1 LQASSIASFDL
12 SKKKLLA
19 RVLMPSA
26 ANYQRSFSMPQAAT
40 PNNQGNGSDLTE
52 FVMAQDGEGR
62 CLSFFWQFAED
73 YGIRSDQL
81 IGQLPGRMFAPV
93 DIKAYIIR
101 IRQVLESQTAQKCRF
116 KFRCGDRRLQ
126 ADLTMNP
133 VIGVNRIA
141 TTVLVMGKIHPNSVQ
156 LEAELN
162 SHLVQLDEPTPRPI
176 TDLERVPAGAI
187 SADHHKLLTQIA
199 WNIRR
204 TLDLPTI
211 WQQTVEGLGD
221 LLGVSRCVVFPHEPT
236 KPTVKVAAEY
246 CRGGFCPMQGLEFSV
261 ADDPDLQAALTTLK
275 PVNVRDE
282 PRDVAPKVAE
292 QPATLRSLIQ
302 YSMLIVTTSYQDQPN
317 GLIVLYQ
324 DDQPRRWTE
333 VELEF
338 IQELADQVGTAI
350 AHANLIS
357 DSQSLTTEVQ
367 EANDN
372 LRHKHRELE
381 EAREQAEEAS
391 RLKSEFL
398 ANTSHELRTPLN
410 GMIGFLK
417 LVLDGMADD
426 PEEQIEFIG
435 EAYRSA
441 LHLLNIINDIL
452 DIAKIEA
459 GKLQIELSPVK
470 LAELL
475 NDVADFISN
484 QVRQKN
490 LSFEIQKPPTDD
502 EIILYGNY
510 QRLLQVM
517 LNLVGNAIK
526 FTHEGGVTISVE
538 IIKKKVIVQGIDL
551 PGYVKIRVADTGIGV
566 SLDKQDKLFQSFSQ
580 VDGSRTRQY
589 GGTGLGL
596 AISQKLVEAM
606 GGVVNF
612 YSMGEGL
619 GSTVTFTVPLYQ
631 EPVMITTQ
639 TTDVFDL

>member
-1 LQASSIASFDL
+1 
-12 SKKKLLA
+12 
-19 RVLMPSA
+19 MPSSP
-26 ANYQRSFSMPQAAT
+26 NYQRSFSVPQEKT
-40 PNNQGNGSDLTE
+40 PKNQGNGSDPFEL
-52 FVMAQDGEGR
+52 VMAQDSQGR
-62 CLSFFWQFAED
+62 CLSFFWQFAEA
-73 YGIRSDQL
+73 YGVRSDQMV
-81 IGQLPGRMFAPV
+81 GQLPSRIFGPV
-93 DIKAYIIR
+93 NTKAYIIR
-101 IRQVLESQTAQKCRF
+101 ICQVLESQTAQKFSF
-116 KFRCGDRRLQ
+116 KFRCGEIRLQ

-141 TTVLVMGKIHPNSVQ
+141 NSVLVMGRIRPNSAQ
-156 LEAELN
+156 PEAELN
-162 SHLVQLDEPTPRPI
+162 PNVAQLGEPTVSAVV
-176 TDLERVPAGAI
+176 DLEGSSSGAI
-187 SADHHKLLTQIA
+187 SADNHELLTRIA

-211 WQQTVEGLGD
+211 WQQTVEGLGE
-221 LLGVSRCVVFPHEPT
+221 LLRVSRCVVFPYEPT
-236 KPTVKVAAEY
+236 NPTVRAVAEY
-246 CRGGFCPMQGLEFSV
+246 CRGEFCPMQGLEFSLP
-261 ADDPDLQAALTTLK
+261 DDADLQAALMSLK
-275 PVNVRDE
+275 PVNLRHE
-282 PRDVAPKVAE
+282 PRALDQETPH
-292 QPATLRSLIQ
+292 QRPTLRGLMK
-302 YSMLIVTTSYQDQPN
+302 YSMLIVRTSYQDQPN

-333 VELEF
+333 VELKF
-338 IQELADQVGTAI
+338 VQELADQVGTAI

-357 DSQSLTTEVQ
+357 ASQSLATEVQ
-367 EANDN
+367 KANSN
-372 LRHKHRELE
+372 LLHKHRELE

-435 EAYRSA
+435 ESYRSA

-538 IIKKKVIVQGIDL
+538 IIKKKITVQGVDL
-551 PGYVKIRVADTGIGV
+551 PGHVKVRVADTGIGV

-631 EPVMITTQ
+631 EPVMITAQ
-639 TTDVFDL
+639 TTDVFDLLL

>member
-1 LQASSIASFDL
+1 
-12 SKKKLLA
+12 
-19 RVLMPSA
+19 MPSS
-26 ANYQRSFSMPQAAT
+26 ANYQRSFSVPQAAT
-40 PNNQGNGSDLTE
+40 PKKQGNDSDPTDL
-52 FVMAQDGEGR
+52 VMAQDSEGR
-62 CLSFFWQFAED
+62 CLSFFWKLAKD
-73 YGIRSDQL
+73 YNIQSDQL
-81 IGQLPGRMFAPV
+81 IGQLPGRIFGPV
-93 DIKAYIIR
+93 DTKAYLTR
-101 IRQVLESQTAQKCRF
+101 IRQVLKSQAAQKFRF
-116 KFRCGDRRLQ
+116 KFRCGDVRLQ

-133 VIGVNRIA
+133 VIGVDGSA
-141 TTVLVMGKIHPNSVQ
+141 HTVLVMGKICPHSALP
-156 LEAELN
+156 EAALN
-162 SHLVQLDEPTPRPI
+162 SGGLQLSEPI
-176 TDLERVPAGAI
+176 TEPALSEVADLAGFSSSAI
-187 SADHHKLLTQIA
+187 SADNHELLTRIA

-211 WQQTVEGLGD
+211 WQQTVEGLGE
-221 LLGVSRCVVFPHEPT
+221 LLGVSRCVVFPYEPT
-236 KPTVKVAAEY
+236 GLTVTAVAEY
-246 CRGGFCPMQGLEFSV
+246 CRGAFCPMQGLEFLV
-261 ADDPDLQAALTTLK
+261 ADDADLQAALKSLE
-275 PVNVRDE
+275 PVNLRHE
-282 PRDVAPKVAE
+282 PRVFNQEMARQSP
-292 QPATLRSLIQ
+292 TLRGLMQ
-302 YSMLIVTTSYQDQPN
+302 YSMVIVRTSYQDQPN

-338 IQELADQVGTAI
+338 VQELADQVGTAI

-357 DSQSLTTEVQ
+357 ASQSLATEVQ
-367 EANDN
+367 KANSN
-372 LRHKHRELE
+372 LLQKHRELE

-475 NDVADFISN
+475 NAVADFISN
-484 QVRQKN
+484 QVRQKK
-490 LSFEIQKPPTDD
+490 LSFEIQKPPTND

-510 QRLLQVM
+510 QRLLQVL

-526 FTHEGGVTISVE
+526 FTHEGGISISME
-538 IIKKKVIVQGIDL
+538 IIHKKITVQGTNL

-619 GSTVTFTVPLYQ
+619 GSTVTFTVALYQ
-631 EPVMITTQ
+631 KPVMISSN
-639 TTDVFDL
+639 D

>member
-1 LQASSIASFDL
+1 MLSS
-12 SKKKLLA
+12 
-19 RVLMPSA
+19 
-26 ANYQRSFSMPQAAT
+26 ANDQRSFSVPHTAIAK
-40 PNNQGNGSDLTE
+40 NQDESSDLTE
-52 FVMAQDGEGR
+52 LVMVQDQEGR
-62 CLSFFWQFAED
+62 YLSFFWQLAED
-73 YGIRSDQL
+73 YGIRSTQI
-81 IGQLPGRMFAPV
+81 IGQLPGRFFGPV
-93 DIKAYIIR
+93 DTKAYITR
-101 IRQVLESQTAQKCRF
+101 IRQVLESQTAQKFRF
-116 KFRCGDRRLQ
+116 KFRCGDFRMQ

-133 VIGVNRIA
+133 VIGVDRRAN
-141 TTVLVMGKIHPNSVQ
+141 TVLVMGKMCPATAQSEANS
-156 LEAELN
+156 N
-162 SHLVQLDEPTPRPI
+162 STLAQFDEPTTGSI
-176 TDLERVPAGAI
+176 DDGAGFSSGAI
-187 SADHHKLLTQIA
+187 SADNHELLTRIA

-211 WQQTVEGLGD
+211 WQQTVEGLGN
-221 LLGVSRCVVFPHEPT
+221 LLGVSRCIVFPYEPST
-236 KPTVKVAAEY
+236 PTVTAVAEY
-246 CRGGFCPMQGLEFSV
+246 CRGAFCPMQGLEFLV
-261 ADDPDLQAALTTLK
+261 EDDADLKAALLSLK
-275 PVNVRDE
+275 PINLRQE
-282 PRDVAPKVAE
+282 PKAVDQAVDQSP
-292 QPATLRSLIQ
+292 TLRGLMQ
-302 YSMLIVTTSYQDQPN
+302 YSMLIARTSYQDQPN

-338 IQELADQVGTAI
+338 VQELADQVGTAI

-357 DSQSLTTEVQ
+357 ASQSLATEVQ
-367 EANDN
+367 KANSN
-372 LRHKHRELE
+372 LLQKHRELE
-381 EAREQAEEAS
+381 ESREQAEEAS

-426 PEEQIEFIG
+426 PDEQIEFIG

-459 GKLQIELSPVK
+459 GKLQIELSPVR

-475 NDVADFISN
+475 DDFADFISN
-484 QVRQKN
+484 QVRQKKLN
-490 LSFEIQKPPTDD
+490 FEIQKPPTDD

-538 IIKKKVIVQGIDL
+538 IIKKKITVQGVDL

-631 EPVMITTQ
+631 EPVMITAQ
-639 TTDVFDL
+639 TTDVLDLLL